1 MTWQPIW
8 VFHVREDVGGGGPMQ
23 NSGCGCLLIYIGLTI
38 ATLFVAGFIKAVI
51 DCF

>member
-1 MTWQPIW
+1 MTWQPIY
-8 VFHVREDVGGGGPMQ
+8 VFNFREDAGGGDPMKDP
-23 NSGCGCLLIYIGLTI
+23 GCGCVLIYIALTI